1 MSSTRLRQSL
11 ECYLSRAIA
20 LPEGIGFEQLS
31 ISKYGQDTPN
41 DYETTTLAVL
51 LDVVATTVGEEAFI
65 EV

>member
-31 ISKYGQDTPN
+31 ISKYGQDTFI
-41 DYETTTLAVL
+41 DYETTNLV
-51 LDVVATTVGEEAFI
+51 
-65 EV
+65 